1 MEDNGKRMLSWDIVK
16 GITILI
22 MIVGH
27 VASIPQQLRNFIF
40 SFHMPVFFVAN
51 AYFIK
56 NYQIGYNLKR
66 SSKSLLL
73 PYILVCV
80 VTAMLCV
87 NINVIRCLRISHM
100 MKPEN
105 RLSPIL
111 CNIKS
116 QRGWTWDT
124 YRLSLRIATSRQ
136 VHLAQNPSEKS

>member
-87 NINVIRCLRISHM
+87 NINDDMSTNYRVFGARILDMIGGISKKSELFPWFESVWMVWFVVCLFAARM
-100 MKPEN
+100 N
-105 RLSPIL
+105 DLY
-111 CNIKS
+111 C
-116 QRGWTWDT
+116 
-124 YRLSLRIATSRQ
+124 
-136 VHLAQNPSEKS
+136 

>member
-1 MEDNGKRMLSWDIVK
+1 MVGMVEIELDRYTGEVKILNYVAVVDCGIAINPALARIQAEGGIVQ
-16 GITILI
+16 GI
-22 MIVGH
+22 GH
-27 VASIPQQLRNFIF
+27 TL
-40 SFHMPVFFVAN
+40 
-51 AYFIK
+51 
-56 NYQIGYNLKR
+56 
-66 SSKSLLL
+66 
-73 PYILVCV
+73 
-80 VTAMLCV
+80 
-87 NINVIRCLRISHM
+87 LRISHM